1 MQAFFHRGGPGGV
14 ALWRQGGAELRG
26 LARKLGGG
34 ARRLPTAQGGQAVGT
49 PAIGGGYVPG
59 EWRTGFFEQAVQA
72 GAVWQ
77 GRCLGVAAAHPVLQ
91 VFDAQFWRAH
101 QGTQRLAQRLQW
113 GHAPG
118 VHLLPAGDCGL
129 ARCRGGQAQ
138 QAGRQQGLWSCPTQ
152 LFGGRQGHAFQHLQ
166 HAGRWQQGVGQ
177 RAGIGGG
184 AELARVVGPG
194 GGAGNERVGLVVVG
208 FKPGLVE
215 VGLGLQRCAQHG
227 RGQAQALGFVLR
239 GAAAQGQQGQ
249 GALLR
254 THHLALAAH
263 QGV

>member
-1 MQAFFHRGGPGGV
+1 MQAFFYRCGLGGV
-14 ALWRQGGAELRG
+14 ALCRQGGTELRG
-26 LARKLGGG
+26 LARELSGG
-34 ARRLPTAQGGQAVGT
+34 ASRLATAQGGQAVGA
-49 PAIGGGYVPG
+49 PAIGGGYIPG
-59 EWRTGFFEQAVQA
+59 QRRTGFFEQTVQA

-77 GRCLGVAAAHPVLQ
+77 GRCLRVATAHAVLQ

-101 QGTQRLAQRLQW
+101 QRAQRLAHRLQR

-118 VHLLPAGDCGL
+118 VHLLPAGDSCL

-138 QAGRQQGLWSCPTQ
+138 QAGGQQGLWSCPAQ
-152 LFGGRQGHAFQHLQ
+152 LFGGRQGHALQHLQ

-227 RGQAQALGFVLR
+227 GGQAQALGLVLR